1 MSSVNEKIQNINSY
15 VSFAHEDTYE
25 TRIRHYF
32 KDMNR
37 YYKTENDLPEL
48 KSNIFIYYFIIS
60 VESCDKKV
68 DVVLSDPNFYFYKNK
83 EQKLQKYISIDGIR
97 KQIKTEF
104 DNTSLEHPHFSAV
117 DYIVIEK
124 YTKDAKDRYFL
135 MKTRDFENTFCYVEK
150 IKTTLRTSDVV
161 DIMTILIMSKD
172 NSNSE
177 TAKRGGGKLYTDV
190 SVRYRDDDPVYYI
203 QYQLLQRLGLDT
215 YNTIAAMIQDK
226 DNPVPFFTKKNVII
240 ENKETEIIDGINKD
254 FFNNNTITTRF
265 TKICHSD
272 TDQYVADLHNK
283 LKGHIITKELMTEI
297 YDVIANATQI
307 KDLVFGSDNEKALIT
322 TYIQLLIEKWID
334 LYITIELNK
343 ELYVSNKLNNTA
355 SDNSTKID
363 EVNNYMITQSSCKID
378 IIKYQ
383 LYLLYY
389 LKSLQ
394 KPRPPVAPHRPIK
407 KPPSN
412 NFVNKI
418 DKQINEKYISES
430 YFRKLQTA
438 LNPVAGTPPD
448 LPLLNNTLTE
458 WLENMKVQPGVIA
471 TTIKVVNEYIST
483 DAANRD
489 VNTFQENIQKIRFG
503 KPDMTGLNTEKD
515 QSTVPAISDETASSD
530 KDNSNTTGVSANAV
544 DMNQFIPKMLL
555 GLVNT
560 ASTSKPTK
568 GNKIYVPTK
577 NEDVVNTKSKP
588 SKNIVK
594 PQTEKVFT
602 QPIPPRNVKTI
613 DVNPTE
619 NNATQPTSAVS
630 EKGTNIPVKP
640 QVKATLPEEI
650 INRVVDPIK
659 STIESDKNAKIELI
673 NTELSNAIKQI
684 EEYVPSKHP
693 TSDTDMGIED
703 LENSSNDTTVSE
715 QEDKNA
721 DTEFYDTLKSQANK
735 VFDDNKYI
743 NETQL
748 DIASRMKELHET
760 LNKIH
765 TNRKNENGN
774 DKKTANTEIK
784 NAIQT
789 ANTEIDNAIETANNE
804 IDNAIKK
811 AIEKHKTKKGAETT
825 QEKKTPLNPVT
836 KQVRTGWT

>member
-150 IKTTLRTSDVV
+150 IKTTL
-161 DIMTILIMSKD
+161 SKD

-322 TYIQLLIEKWID
+322 TYIQ
-334 LYITIELNK
+334 
-343 ELYVSNKLNNTA
+343 
-355 SDNSTKID
+355 
-363 EVNNYMITQSSCKID
+363 
-378 IIKYQ
+378 
-383 LYLLYY
+383 
-389 LKSLQ
+389 
-394 KPRPPVAPHRPIK
+394 
-407 KPPSN
+407 
-412 NFVNKI
+412 
-418 DKQINEKYISES
+418 
-430 YFRKLQTA
+430 
-438 LNPVAGTPPD
+438 
-448 LPLLNNTLTE
+448 
-458 WLENMKVQPGVIA
+458 
-471 TTIKVVNEYIST
+471 
-483 DAANRD
+483 
-489 VNTFQENIQKIRFG
+489 
-503 KPDMTGLNTEKD
+503 
-515 QSTVPAISDETASSD
+515 
-530 KDNSNTTGVSANAV
+530 
-544 DMNQFIPKMLL
+544 
-555 GLVNT
+555 
-560 ASTSKPTK
+560 
-568 GNKIYVPTK
+568 
-577 NEDVVNTKSKP
+577 
-588 SKNIVK
+588 
-594 PQTEKVFT
+594 
-602 QPIPPRNVKTI
+602 
-613 DVNPTE
+613 
-619 NNATQPTSAVS
+619 
-630 EKGTNIPVKP
+630 
-640 QVKATLPEEI
+640 
-650 INRVVDPIK
+650 
-659 STIESDKNAKIELI
+659 
-673 NTELSNAIKQI
+673 
-684 EEYVPSKHP
+684 
-693 TSDTDMGIED
+693 
-703 LENSSNDTTVSE
+703 
-715 QEDKNA
+715 
-721 DTEFYDTLKSQANK
+721 
-735 VFDDNKYI
+735 
-743 NETQL
+743 
-748 DIASRMKELHET
+748 
-760 LNKIH
+760 
-765 TNRKNENGN
+765 
-774 DKKTANTEIK
+774 
-784 NAIQT
+784 
-789 ANTEIDNAIETANNE
+789 
-804 IDNAIKK
+804 
-811 AIEKHKTKKGAETT
+811 
-825 QEKKTPLNPVT
+825 
-836 KQVRTGWT
+836 

>member
-1 MSSVNEKIQNINSY
+1 M
-15 VSFAHEDTYE
+15 
-25 TRIRHYF
+25 
-32 KDMNR
+32 
-37 YYKTENDLPEL
+37 
-48 KSNIFIYYFIIS
+48 
-60 VESCDKKV
+60 
-68 DVVLSDPNFYFYKNK
+68 
-83 EQKLQKYISIDGIR
+83 
-97 KQIKTEF
+97 
-104 DNTSLEHPHFSAV
+104 
-117 DYIVIEK
+117 
-124 YTKDAKDRYFL
+124 
-135 MKTRDFENTFCYVEK
+135 
-150 IKTTLRTSDVV
+150 
-161 DIMTILIMSKD
+161 
-172 NSNSE
+172 
-177 TAKRGGGKLYTDV
+177 
-190 SVRYRDDDPVYYI
+190 
-203 QYQLLQRLGLDT
+203 
-215 YNTIAAMIQDK
+215 
-226 DNPVPFFTKKNVII
+226 
-240 ENKETEIIDGINKD
+240 
-254 FFNNNTITTRF
+254 
-265 TKICHSD
+265 
-272 TDQYVADLHNK
+272 
-283 LKGHIITKELMTEI
+283 
-297 YDVIANATQI
+297 
-307 KDLVFGSDNEKALIT
+307 
-322 TYIQLLIEKWID
+322 
-334 LYITIELNK
+334 
-343 ELYVSNKLNNTA
+343 
-355 SDNSTKID
+355 
-363 EVNNYMITQSSCKID
+363 
-378 IIKYQ
+378 
-383 LYLLYY
+383 
-389 LKSLQ
+389 
-394 KPRPPVAPHRPIK
+394 
-407 KPPSN
+407 
-412 NFVNKI
+412 
-418 DKQINEKYISES
+418 
-430 YFRKLQTA
+430 
-438 LNPVAGTPPD
+438 
-448 LPLLNNTLTE
+448 
-458 WLENMKVQPGVIA
+458 
-471 TTIKVVNEYIST
+471 
-483 DAANRD
+483 
-489 VNTFQENIQKIRFG
+489 
-503 KPDMTGLNTEKD
+503 
-515 QSTVPAISDETASSD
+515 
-530 KDNSNTTGVSANAV
+530 
-544 DMNQFIPKMLL
+544 
-555 GLVNT
+555 
-560 ASTSKPTK
+560 
-568 GNKIYVPTK
+568 
-577 NEDVVNTKSKP
+577 
-588 SKNIVK
+588 K